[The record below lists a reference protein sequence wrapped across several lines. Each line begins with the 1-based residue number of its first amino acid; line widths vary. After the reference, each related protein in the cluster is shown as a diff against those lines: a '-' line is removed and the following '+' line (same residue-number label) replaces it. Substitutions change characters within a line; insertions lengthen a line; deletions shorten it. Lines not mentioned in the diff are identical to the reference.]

1 KLHMQI
7 MAKSFNAEKQGKPKA
22 LVARV
27 SLKQGYTGKSERTD
41 DRTGG
46 KIAVDLSGRTQ
57 QVAAEQAA
65 VFQSVQQVSADR
77 RKILGL
83 FV

>member
-22 LVARV
+22 LVACV
-27 SLKQGYTGKSERTD
+27 SLKQGYTSKSERTD

-46 KIAVDLSGRTQ
+46 KIAVDLSGRLNKCDMICPRLGLLSSSQ
-57 QVAAEQAA
+57 
-65 VFQSVQQVSADR
+65 FR